1 MAHFARLENNI
12 VTDVHVVDNIN
23 LLDENGI
30 EQEQKGIDYLK
41 SLWGEYTF
49 LQCSYNGT
57 IRKRYPGIGYSYD
70 EVNDAFIAP
79 QPFSSWTLN
88 ENLDWVAPVAEPST
102 ELPFIA
108 LWNEEKVDWDIV
120 DITLQTR

>member
-12 VTDVHVVDNIN
+12 VVDVHVVDNVN

-41 SLWGEYTF
+41 SLWGDHTF
-49 LQCSYNGT
+49 LQCSYNST

-70 EVNDAFIAP
+70 AVNDLFIAP
-79 QPFSSWTLN
+79 QPYPSWVLN
-88 ENLDWVAPVAEPST
+88 DNFDWEAPVAMPDLSVLGER
-102 ELPFIA
+102 EA
-108 LWNEEKVDWDIV
+108 YNWNEEIV
-120 DITLQTR
+120 NWELVKLPF